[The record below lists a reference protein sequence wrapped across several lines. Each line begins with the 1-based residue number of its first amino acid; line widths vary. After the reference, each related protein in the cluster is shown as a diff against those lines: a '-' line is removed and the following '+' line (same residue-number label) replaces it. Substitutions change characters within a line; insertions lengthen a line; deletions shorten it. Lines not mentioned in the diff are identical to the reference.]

1 MIVVLLNQIQ
11 AKRLLKKLQVHILFW
26 SRPYNRRYYCW
37 RSSYL
42 FFYISQDDTASKAV
56 YSVTTDALAEFLAAT
71 FYIYGHDAKEF
82 SLYFKDRIDL
92 WTTADDVQT
101 DSASKVAG
109 SAKDSFIV
117 DNNTVVITDTDKVTT
132 NTYTIGHLTTTDAP
146 DTIVYHYMG
155 Q

>member
-1 MIVVLLNQIQ
+1 M
-11 AKRLLKKLQVHILFW
+11 
-26 SRPYNRRYYCW
+26 
-37 RSSYL
+37 
-42 FFYISQDDTASKAV
+42 
-56 YSVTTDALAEFLAAT
+56 
-71 FYIYGHDAKEF
+71 
-82 SLYFKDRIDL
+82 YFKDRIDL

-132 NTYTIGHLTTTDAP
+132 NTYTINKFTGHLTTTDAP

-155 Q
+155 QYSDTQAYFRDPTTKKFFGVEATCYNNLYNLYER